1 MFHVFDSG
9 GIAVCCKPFLPKE
22 TAFTEIALAK

>member
-9 GIAVCCKPFLPKE
+9 GVAVRCKAFLPSE
-22 TAFTEIALAK
+22 TAFTEIALS